1 MEPVIKTLTEK
12 KLVGLHM
19 KMTLSDNRTG
29 ELWRNFMLRR
39 KDIKNN
45 LSSVLYSL
53 QVYDKSFDFVDFK
66 QDIPFE
72 KWAAVEVNDFTG
84 VPSEMET
91 FILTGGLYAVFY
103 YKGAS
108 GKGSET
114 FQYIFGTWV
123 PNSEYLVDNRPHFE
137 LLGEKYKNEEPDS
150 EEEIWIPISPKK

>member
-103 YKGAS
+103 YKGAFQV
-108 GKGSET
+108 KDLKRFNT
-114 FQYIFGTWV
+114 FLEPGCQILNTWLTTGHTL
-123 PNSEYLVDNRPHFE
+123 NY
-137 LLGEKYKNEEPDS
+137 
-150 EEEIWIPISPKK
+150 